1 MSIIKVNE
9 VSKSF
14 GEKENFNLVL
24 DKVSL
29 DIKKGEFVSLM
40 GESGSGKSTLL
51 YIIGGLDK
59 PTEGSV
65 VIDEK
70 DINELKEKEI
80 ARFRRQDIGF
90 VFQFYNLVQNL
101 TVEEN
106 IMLPVVMDGKK
117 EKDYKDRL
125 DKILK
130 IVGLEDKRKS
140 LPNQLSGGQQQR
152 VSIARAVILNPKVI
166 LADEFLH
173 PGQSCGIFPVHPM
186 TLSLQDVRL
195 MNISL
200 WRFFLQAIQF
210 FPSLC
215 TFHISVIG
223 RVISSTPYHKGQIA
237 QVLQPYIARV
247 SGHHR
252 RCRKMV
258 GKSGSQTPHTITAS
272 RISHQIYLVGIDSLA
287 DDHHLNQLFK
297 HLVNRFLKPHVPGIP
312 WSSRCNVYSFR
323 GFIKV
328 LLIVPL
334 TVIELMC
341 GTATAVH
348 GDPKTPL
355 AKRSIAIG
363 GIPKRQGIVPVVD
376 GWRRSFLCFQNL
388 TELCF
393 FCLFPCINYFN
404 SFFLCIF
411 L

>member
-51 YIIGGLDK
+51 YIVGGLDK

-130 IVGLEDKRKS
+130 IVGLEDKRKA

-166 LADEFLH
+166 LADE
-173 PGQSCGIFPVHPM
+173 P
-186 TLSLQDVRL
+186 
-195 MNISL
+195 
-200 WRFFLQAIQF
+200 
-210 FPSLC
+210 
-215 TFHISVIG
+215 IG
-223 RVISSTPYHKGQIA
+223 NLDS
-237 QVLQPYIARV
+237 
-247 SGHHR
+247 
-252 RCRKMV
+252 
-258 GKSGSQTPHTITAS
+258 KSGEE
-272 RISHQIYLVGIDSLA
+272 VMK
-287 DDHHLNQLFK
+287 LFK
-297 HLVNRFLKPHVPGIP
+297 TLNEEENVTILQVTHSEESAKYGNRIIRLKDG
-312 WSSRCNVYSFR
+312 
-323 GFIKV
+323 K
-328 LLIVPL
+328 IV
-334 TVIELMC
+334 
-341 GTATAVH
+341 
-348 GDPKTPL
+348 
-355 AKRSIAIG
+355 
-363 GIPKRQGIVPVVD
+363 
-376 GWRRSFLCFQNL
+376 
-388 TELCF
+388 
-393 FCLFPCINYFN
+393 
-404 SFFLCIF
+404 
-411 L
+411 